1 MQKTNLKN
9 QVKNPPIQATIKPL
23 TYGSYED
30 LISVRGSVEGR
41 EK

>member
-9 QVKNPPIQATIKPL
+9 QVKNPPNQATINPP
-23 TYGSYED
+23 TYGSYEG
-30 LISVRGSVEGR
+30 ISVGGFVEGR